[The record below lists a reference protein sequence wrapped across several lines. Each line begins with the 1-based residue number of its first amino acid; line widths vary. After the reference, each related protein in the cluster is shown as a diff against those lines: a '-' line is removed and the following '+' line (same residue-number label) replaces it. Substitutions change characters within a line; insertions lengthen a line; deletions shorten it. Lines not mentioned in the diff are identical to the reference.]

1 MNIRWTRAAA
11 GLAAGLFLA
20 ASPMTHA
27 AALCGIFHLGSR
39 GPSVSML
46 QTRLKQ
52 LGYAVGATG
61 YFGPVTLQDVR
72 AFQQSHHLAVDG
84 IVGPATEHALFAAPA
99 SQGITKALGHVVRK
113 TTSVTVRAGDT
124 LDSIAAA
131 YHTTWQ
137 ALAHINHLADPNRL
151 TIGQVL
157 RLPGLA
163 PADPVSGRSA
173 NSVSLPVQSPP
184 ESLNASIVA
193 TAFKYLGV
201 PYVWGGENP
210 ATGFDCSGLVQ
221 YVLAQNGITI
231 GRTSYDQYQQV
242 APVSRADLVPGD
254 LLFFST
260 DAPGA
265 SHVAIYIGSYPKL
278 GYAEAFIDAPAP
290 GQSVMV
296 QNLNNVYWN
305 AHYLGAGSVRP

>member
-1 MNIRWTRAAA
+1 MNIRWTSAAA

-20 ASPMTHA
+20 ASPMANA
-27 AALCGIFHLGSR
+27 AALSGIFHLGSR
-39 GPSVSML
+39 GPSVSIL

-52 LGYAVGATG
+52 LGYPVGATS
-61 YFGPVTLQDVR
+61 YFGPVTLNDVR
-72 AFQQSHHLAVDG
+72 AFQKSHHLAVDG
-84 IVGPATEHALFAAPA
+84 IVGPQTEHALFASSRAPA
-99 SQGITKALGHVVRK
+99 GVTKAAGHVRAK
-113 TTSVTVRAGDT
+113 TASVTVRAGDT

-131 YHTTWQ
+131 HHTTWQ
-137 ALAHINHLADPNRL
+137 ILVRINHLANPNRL
-151 TIGQVL
+151 AIGQAL
-157 RLPGLA
+157 RLPSIA
-163 PADPVSGRSA
+163 PDPGRASNSA
-173 NSVSLPVQSPP
+173 SLPVQSPP
-184 ESLNASIVA
+184 QSLTASIAA

-221 YVLAQNGITI
+221 YVLAQNGIAI
-231 GRTSYDQYQQV
+231 GRTSYEQYQQV
-242 APVSRADLVPGD
+242 TPVSRANLVPGD

-296 QNLNNVYWN
+296 QNLHNVYWN